1 MKQTKCI
8 IITIDGPSASGKST
22 LAREL
27 AKLPGFSY
35 LNTGAM
41 YRAVTV
47 KAMREGID
55 LADESQAENIIN
67 DLEIKFVP
75 STPVEPERTFLD
87 GEDITSQLSTS
98 EVSMASSIFSRHPCV
113 RKALVKLQR
122 EFAERICN
130 NCNDDNPD
138 DNNSRGVVV
147 EGRDTGTVVFPNA
160 DFKIFLTAS
169 AEERAKRRLTDLGL
183 PESDLEKVKADI
195 ESRDKRD
202 TERSHS
208 PLIPAPDAIHINNSQ
223 MSIEETVSRMMKILL
238 KKL

>member
-1 MKQTKCI
+1 MKQTKCV

-27 AKLPGFSY
+27 AELPGFSY

-55 LADESQAENIIN
+55 LEDESQAENIIKN
-67 DLEIKFVP
+67 LEVEFVP

-87 GEDITSQLSTS
+87 GEDISSQLSTS
-98 EVSMASSIFSRHPCV
+98 EVSRATSIFSQHPCV

-122 EFAERICN
+122 EFAERVCN
-130 NCNDDNPD
+130 NRNDDNPD
-138 DNNSRGVVV
+138 ENTFRGVVV

-160 DFKIFLTAS
+160 DLKIFLTAS
-169 AEERAKRRLTDLGL
+169 AEERAKRRLTDLHL
-183 PESDLEKVKADI
+183 PESELAKVLADI
-195 ESRDKRD
+195 EARDKLD

-208 PLIPAPDAIHINNSQ
+208 PLIPALDAIHINNSK
-223 MSIEETVSRMMKILL
+223 MSVEETVSRMKEILL
-238 KKL
+238 KKI